1 MKTDPKYGY
10 YPWWPEDGDAWL
22 HPEDV
27 ELGRSLIPSY
37 RIFRRDGNEGPFG
50 WLHYGEVRLR
60 VKPTLWKEVSPEG
73 FEIGD
78 WVEVL
83 SRGLQNTPRTAQI
96 REMLWDPTARG
107 LRYEVSEHGQ
117 PIPNQYASEDLRHLE
132 PPQER
137 TEVKLPAP
145 EDFGTDDIPLA

>member
-37 RIFRRDGNEGPFG
+37 RIFRRDGSEGPFG

-83 SRGLQNTPRTAQI
+83 SPAACRIPRERRRFGRCCGTPRRGGCGPRCRNMAS
-96 REMLWDPTARG
+96 RFPTSTLVRTCGIWSRPGA
-107 LRYEVSEHGQ
+107 
-117 PIPNQYASEDLRHLE
+117 E
-132 PPQER
+132 PR
-137 TEVKLPAP
+137 
-145 EDFGTDDIPLA
+145 